1 MRHLSPCIPLC
12 LVLAC
17 GDSGTTSASAD
28 TTTPATDPTAAP
40 TSSSGF
46 TPTTTNGVTTTD
58 ATVGSATDSQG
69 MTTTTATT
77 AGTSTG
83 ELSATQGTTTTAPD
97 TTTTNTTS
105 ASTTDVSS
113 TSGSTGDTIDPTND
127 PCMGGGMVEFSY
139 IWIANSTQGTVS
151 KINTFTGKE
160 EGRYYTSAIG
170 EQPDPNTGPS
180 RTSVNLLGD
189 AAVANRNGG
198 ITKYAAR
205 KDDCVDKNNDGMITT
220 STGPNDIKPWGQD
233 ECQLWFHDT
242 PPRAFN
248 EGPRPIAWEASFDE
262 NTCTADPNP
271 RLWFGFYDL
280 AANNATIRRL
290 DGDTGMLL
298 DEVQVPNWSGEN
310 WGTYG
315 GAVNKDGDFWVTGWG
330 ASGPAVRIDAMDL
343 SVEYVANPN
352 PNAGSFYG
360 MALDAKGD
368 VWVGDCGDSTV
379 YHYDVVAKTWKMVGV
394 GPGCLRGLQVDKEGR
409 AFIAHNGF
417 PGGMMVVDTLT
428 ETVIQQ
434 NVQIP
439 GSSTPL
445 GVSIDVEGFVW
456 VVDQGCEC
464 AFKIDPDTYQ
474 VVLQVMGLQQPYT
487 YSDMTGA
494 GLKLV
499 TFPQ

>member
-1 MRHLSPCIPLC
+1 MRRLSPCLPL
-12 LVLAC
+12 LLAIAC
-17 GDSGTTSASAD
+17 GDSTNTSASASGS
-28 TTTPATDPTAAP
+28 TSTTDPTTPP
-40 TSSSGF
+40 TSS
-46 TPTTTNGVTTTD
+46 TTLVPTTGASITGDTT
-58 ATVGSATDSQG
+58 AGSATDSMG
-69 MTTTTATT
+69 ATTTTGATGPTTTTGDLSATMATT
-77 AGTSTG
+77 TTSTG
-83 ELSATQGTTTTAPD
+83 PDQTTTT
-97 TTTTNTTS
+97 
-105 ASTTDVSS
+105 SS
-113 TSGSTGDTIDPTND
+113 TSTGDTGDTSTSTTDDSATGN
-127 PCMGGGMVEFSY
+127 PCDGGGMVEFSY

-151 KINTFTGKE
+151 KINTFTGIE

-180 RTSVNLLGD
+180 RTSVNLYGD
-189 AAVANRNGG
+189 VAVANRNGG
-198 ITKYAAR
+198 VTKFAAR
-205 KDDCVDKNNDGMITT
+205 KVDCIDKNNDGNITT
-220 STGPNDIKPWGQD
+220 STGPNDIKPWLQD

-242 PPRAFN
+242 PPREFN
-248 EGPRPIAWEASFDE
+248 EGPRPIAWEAGLNE
-262 NTCTADPNP
+262 MTCEVDPNP
-271 RLWFGFYDL
+271 RLWFGFYDF

-298 DEVQVPNWSGEN
+298 DEVQIPNWSGEN

-330 ASGPAVRIDAMDL
+330 ANGPAVRVDADTLM
-343 SVEYVANPN
+343 VEYIANPDSFD
-352 PNAGSFYG
+352 GSFYG

-368 VWVGDCGDSTV
+368 PWVGDCGNSSV
-379 YHYDVVAKTWKMVGV
+379 YHYDVAAMKWEIVAV

-417 PGGMMVVDTLT
+417 PAGMMVVDTFT
-428 ETVIQQ
+428 ETVIKN
-434 NVQIP
+434 NVMIP
-439 GSSTPL
+439 GAQTPV

-456 VVDQGCEC
+456 VVDQSCEC

-474 VVLQVMGLQQPYT
+474 VVLQVNGLQQPYT